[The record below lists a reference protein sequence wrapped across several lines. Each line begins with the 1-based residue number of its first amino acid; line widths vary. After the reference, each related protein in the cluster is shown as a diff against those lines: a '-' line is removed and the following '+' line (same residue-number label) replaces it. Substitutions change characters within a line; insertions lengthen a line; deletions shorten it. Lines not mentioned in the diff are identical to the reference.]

1 MSSNEK
7 SYTFC
12 GTPEYLAPE
21 IYQNKGH
28 DTTCDWWSLGALI
41 YEMLSGAPPFY
52 SKDKQKMLEDR
63 LKKPIVMRDYFTP
76 EAVDLLN
83 GLMAINPKVRLGRNG
98 AQEIKS
104 HPFFKELDW
113 DALYAKK
120 IPMPFRPEVLDDRD
134 LGYFDKVF
142 TDEVIK

>member
-1 MSSNEK
+1 M
-7 SYTFC
+7 
-12 GTPEYLAPE
+12 
-21 IYQNKGH
+21 
-28 DTTCDWWSLGALI
+28 I